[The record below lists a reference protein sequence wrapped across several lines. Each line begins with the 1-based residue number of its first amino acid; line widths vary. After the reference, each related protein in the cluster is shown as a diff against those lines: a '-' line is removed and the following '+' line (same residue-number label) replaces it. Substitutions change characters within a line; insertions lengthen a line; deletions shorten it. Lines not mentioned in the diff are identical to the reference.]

1 MNIRKNNQNYQIIMD
16 SVIINSVCVFDACRI
31 FCVCLSLYLYVSAF
45 VCMYLW
51 VCVSMCACRILSVI
65 DSSERNFLSKVQ
77 TFLSI
82 HTFFFLN
89 PLILIRFRLWSTE
102 RNCFMVIFY
111 FFYLESVKK
120 YLCAVVIHLLRL
132 SQTSLI
138 RARIDHLSFFF
149 KSAIWNFGI
158 SHFWFIFSFSVSI
171 SFLNK
176 LQDLW
181 SLRLTKPNL
190 PGISA
195 SAFSFSLI
203 HC

>member
-1 MNIRKNNQNYQIIMD
+1 M
-16 SVIINSVCVFDACRI
+16 FDACRI

-51 VCVSMCACRILSVI
+51 VCVCKYVCVPNSVCHWFFREKLPLK
-65 DSSERNFLSKVQ
+65 STNFLVY
-77 TFLSI
+77 T
-82 HTFFFLN
+82 HCFFFLN

-102 RNCFMVIFY
+102 RNCFLVIFY

-138 RARIDHLSFFF
+138 RARINHLSFFS